1 MMGILVTH
9 HFSQRYH
16 FKGAWGDA
24 GKVVKQIIY
33 QLEVTAVQKGIT
45 RFSNAW
51 DCYTK
56 LKGKLSM
63 KCVGFYA
70 PVAEFGPDLL
80 GRGPFTVTCR
90 FLRHLQSSR
99 AATSSNIFRPKDN
112 SELTERLAVIE
123 STVHN
128 RS

>member
-45 RFSNAW
+45 QFFNAW

-56 LKGKLSM
+56 LKGKINM
-63 KCVGFYA
+63 KCVDFYA

-80 GRGPFTVTCR
+80 GRVSLTVTGR
-90 FLRHLQSSR
+90 FLRGLKSSR
-99 AATSSNIFRPKDN
+99 AATSSNISRPKYN
-112 SELTERLAVIE
+112 SELTERMAVI
-123 STVHN
+123 
-128 RS
+128 